1 MKKEIF
7 INESMGETRIAIQED
22 SKLVEVYVEQQDNQR
37 MVGNVYKGKVENVLP
52 GMQAAFVDI
61 GYELNAF
68 LPFSEIGN
76 SEYIIEENSNDRN
89 RGSSKHSRK
98 IENIEVDLKTNQE
111 IFVQVIKEPFAGKGP
126 RVTTEVALP
135 GRLLVLVPNAN
146 YIGISKKIWDKF
158 ERRRLKKI
166 AQRLRTDDAG
176 VIIRTVAEGKSEE
189 HIENDFN
196 ILLDNWQ
203 KIKNKSERGEAPI
216 LVYEDLETASSVVRD
231 LLTLDVEK
239 IIIDSKRLYRKTQR
253 YLEDVSPSL
262 LERLELYKLKAPL
275 FESFGIESE
284 IEKLMRPKAWLKSG
298 AYLIIEK
305 TEAMVVVD
313 VNSGRFVGKKMHE
326 ENSLKIN
333 METAREVARQ
343 LRLRDLSGLI
353 VIDFIDMQLE
363 ENRKKVYHEL
373 RKELKKDRAKVAVAP
388 ITEFGLLEM
397 TRQRIRVSLLDSMS
411 EECPACHGSG
421 RIISQETL
429 VTRLDHWLRRYKSKH
444 RSLRLQLQL
453 HPENFRYLNGEKKHI
468 LRGLMWQNFVHLKIE
483 ENSELRRDEFRFLRT
498 KDGTDVTQEMNLDKE
513 NVAS

>member
-1 MKKEIF
+1 MNKEIF
-7 INESMGETRIAIQED
+7 INESMGETRIAIQENNQ
-22 SKLVEVYVEQQDNQR
+22 LVEVYVEKQDNHR

-61 GYELNAF
+61 GYDLNAF
-68 LPFSEIGN
+68 LPFSEIG
-76 SEYIIEENSNDRN
+76 SDEYIIEESGGKKGKNNKSFKYD
-89 RGSSKHSRK
+89 
-98 IENIEVDLKTNQE
+98 NIEVDLKKDQE
-111 IFVQVIKEPFAGKGP
+111 IYVQVIKEPFAGKGP

-166 AQRLRTDDAG
+166 AQRLRVQNVG
-176 VIIRTVAEGKSEE
+176 VIIRTVAEGKSEQ

-196 ILLDNWQ
+196 QLINNWN
-203 KIKNKSERGEAPI
+203 KIENKADHESAPA

-231 LLTLDVEK
+231 LLTPDVEK
-239 IIIDSKRLYRKTQR
+239 IIIDSKRLFKKTQK

-262 LERLELYKLKAPL
+262 LDRLELYKLKSPL

-313 VNSGRFVGKKMHE
+313 VNSGRFVGKKLHE

-333 METAREVARQ
+333 LEAAREVARQ

-353 VIDFIDMQLE
+353 VIDFIDMKFE

-373 RKELKKDRAKVAVAP
+373 RGELKRDRAKVAVAP

-411 EECPACHGSG
+411 EECPTCHGSG

-429 VTRLDHWLRRYKSKH
+429 VTRIDHWLRRYKSRH
-444 RSLRLQLQL
+444 RSLRLQLEL
-453 HPENFRYLNGEKKHI
+453 HPQNAEYLSGEKKHA
-468 LRGLMWQNFVHLKIE
+468 F
-483 ENSELRRDEFRFLRT
+483 FLH
-498 KDGTDVTQEMNLDKE
+498 
-513 NVAS
+513 

>member
-1 MKKEIF
+1 MHKEIF

-22 SKLVEVYVEQQDNQR
+22 GHLVEVYIEKQDNHR

-52 GMQAAFVDI
+52 GMQAAFVDV

-68 LPFSEIGN
+68 LPFSEIG
-76 SEYIIEENSNDRN
+76 SDEFIIEENGNKKNRN
-89 RGSSKHSRK
+89 NRNNKYD
-98 IENIEVDLKTNQE
+98 NIEVDLKKDQE
-111 IFVQVIKEPFAGKGP
+111 IYVQVIKEPFAGKGP

-146 YIGISKKIWDKF
+146 YIGISKKIWDKY

-166 AQRLRTDDAG
+166 AQRLREGNIG

-196 ILLDNWQ
+196 QLINNWN
-203 KIKNKSERGEAPI
+203 KIENKADREEAPV

-231 LLTLDVEK
+231 LLTPDVEK
-239 IIIDSKRLYRKTQR
+239 IIIDSKRIYKKTQR
-253 YLEDVSPSL
+253 YLEDISPSL
-262 LERLELYKLKAPL
+262 LDRLELYKLKSPL

-284 IEKLMRPKAWLKSG
+284 IEKVMRPKVWLKSG

-313 VNSGRFVGKKMHE
+313 VNSGRFVGKKLHE

-333 METAREVARQ
+333 LEAAREVARQ

-353 VIDFIDMQLE
+353 VIDFIDMKQD
-363 ENRKKVYHEL
+363 ENRKKIYHEL
-373 RKELKKDRAKVAVAP
+373 RKELRKDRAKVAVAP

-411 EECPACHGSG
+411 EECPSCHGSG

-429 VTRLDHWLRRYKSKH
+429 ITRIDHWLRRYKSKH
-444 RSLRLQLQL
+444 RSLRLRLQL
-453 HPENFRYLNGEKKHI
+453 HPQNADYLSGEKKHV

-483 ENSELRRDEFRFLRT
+483 ENVELPQDEFRFLRT
-498 KDGTDVTQEMNLDKE
+498 KDGEDVTDEMNLEKD
-513 NVAS
+513 NTG

>member
-7 INESMGETRIAIQED
+7 INETMGETRIAIQED
-22 SKLVEVYVEQQDNQR
+22 NALVEVYVEHQDNQR

-61 GYELNAF
+61 GYDLNAF

-76 SEYIIEENSNDRN
+76 SEYIIEERRN
-89 RGSSKHSRK
+89 KHK
-98 IENIEVDLKTNQE
+98 KNADKNTNKLENIEVDLKTNQE

-135 GRLLVLVPNAN
+135 GRLLVLVPNAT

-166 AQRLRTDDAG
+166 AQRLRTNDAG

-196 ILLDNWQ
+196 ILLDNWE
-203 KIKNKSERGEAPI
+203 KIKNRSEREEAPI

-239 IIIDSKRLYRKTQR
+239 IIIDSKRLYKKTQR

-326 ENSLKIN
+326 VNSLKIN
-333 METAREVARQ
+333 MEAAREVARQ

-411 EECPACHGSG
+411 EICSACHGSG

-429 VTRLDHWLRRYKSKH
+429 ITRIDHWIRRYKSKH
-444 RSLRLQLQL
+444 HSLRLKLQL
-453 HPENFRYLNGEKKHI
+453 HPDNSNYLNKEKKHI
-468 LRGLMWQNFVHLKIE
+468 LRGLMWQNFVHLKID
-483 ENSELRRDEFRFLRT
+483 ENSDLKRDEFRFLRGR
-498 KDGTDVTQEMNLDKE
+498 KDTDVTNEMDLDKQ
-513 NVAS
+513 NTVS

>member
-22 SKLVEVYVEQQDNQR
+22 SQLVEVYVEKQDKHR

-61 GYELNAF
+61 GNELNAF
-68 LPFSEIGN
+68 LPFSEIEN
-76 SEYIIEENSNDRN
+76 NEYINEDSGNKHRRN
-89 RGSSKHSRK
+89 NNRRHD
-98 IENIEVDLKTNQE
+98 NIEVDLKKGQE
-111 IFVQVIKEPFAGKGP
+111 IYVQVIKEPFAGKGP

-135 GRLLVLVPNAN
+135 GRLMVLVPNAN
-146 YIGISKKIWDKF
+146 YIGISKKIWDKY

-166 AQRLRTDDAG
+166 AQQLREGNTG
-176 VIIRTVAEGKSEE
+176 IIIRTVAEGKSEE
-189 HIENDFN
+189 LIENDFSQ
-196 ILLDNWQ
+196 LMENWNKME
-203 KIKNKSERGEAPI
+203 KISARESAPVI
-216 LVYEDLETASSVVRD
+216 VYEDLETASSVVRD
-231 LLTLDVEK
+231 LLTPDVEK

-253 YLEDVSPSL
+253 YLEDISPSL
-262 LERLELYKLKAPL
+262 LERLELYKLKSPL

-313 VNSGRFVGKKMHE
+313 VNSGRFVGKKLHE

-333 METAREVARQ
+333 LEAAREVARQ

-353 VIDFIDMQLE
+353 VIDFIDMRYD

-411 EECPACHGSG
+411 EECPTCHGSG
-421 RIISQETL
+421 RIISRETL
-429 VTRLDHWLRRYKSKH
+429 VTRIDHWLRRYKSKH
-444 RSLRLQLQL
+444 RSLRLLLQL
-453 HPENFRYLNGEKKHI
+453 HPENAQYLRGEKKHI

-483 ENSELRRDEFRFLRT
+483 ENIELSQDEFRFFRT
-498 KDGTDVTQEMNLDKE
+498 KDNTDVTNELNLEKD
-513 NVAS
+513 

>member
-1 MKKEIF
+1 MNKEIF
-7 INESMGETRIAIQED
+7 INESMGETRIAIQENNQ
-22 SKLVEVYVEQQDNQR
+22 LVEVYVEKQDNHR

-61 GYELNAF
+61 GYDLNAF
-68 LPFSEIGN
+68 LPFSEIG
-76 SEYIIEENSNDRN
+76 SDEYIIEESGGKKGKNNKSFKYD
-89 RGSSKHSRK
+89 
-98 IENIEVDLKTNQE
+98 NIEVDLKKDQE
-111 IFVQVIKEPFAGKGP
+111 IYVQVIKEPFAGKGP

-166 AQRLRTDDAG
+166 AQRLRVQNVG
-176 VIIRTVAEGKSEE
+176 VIIRTVAEGKSEQ

-196 ILLDNWQ
+196 QLINNWN
-203 KIKNKSERGEAPI
+203 KIENKADHESAPA

-231 LLTLDVEK
+231 LLTPDVEK
-239 IIIDSKRLYRKTQR
+239 IIIDSKRLFKKTQK

-262 LERLELYKLKAPL
+262 LDRLELYKLKSPL

-313 VNSGRFVGKKMHE
+313 VNSGRFVGKKLHE

-333 METAREVARQ
+333 LEAAREVARQ

-353 VIDFIDMQLE
+353 VIDFIDMKFE

-373 RKELKKDRAKVAVAP
+373 RRELKRDRAKVAVAP

-411 EECPACHGSG
+411 EECPTCHGSG

-429 VTRLDHWLRRYKSKH
+429 VTRIDHWLRRYKSRH
-444 RSLRLQLQL
+444 RSLRLQLEL
-453 HPENFRYLNGEKKHI
+453 HPQNAEYLSGEKKHV
-468 LRGLMWQNFVHLKIE
+468 LRGLMWQNFVHLKII
-483 ENSELRRDEFRFLRT
+483 ENIELAPDEFRFLRT
-498 KDGTDVTQEMNLDKE
+498 KDGKHVTDETSLEKDKA
-513 NVAS
+513 N

>member
-76 SEYIIEENSNDRN
+76 SEYIIEESSNDRN
-89 RGSSKHSRK
+89 RGSSKYSRK

-203 KIKNKSERGEAPI
+203 KIKNKSERQEAPI
-216 LVYEDLETASSVVRD
+216 LVYEDLETASSGVRD

-421 RIISQETL
+421 LIISQETL

>member
-1 MKKEIF
+1 MNKEIF
-7 INESMGETRIAIQED
+7 INESMGETRIAIQENNQ
-22 SKLVEVYVEQQDNQR
+22 LVEVYVEKQDNHR

-61 GYELNAF
+61 GYDLNAF
-68 LPFSEIGN
+68 LPFSEIG
-76 SEYIIEENSNDRN
+76 SDEYIIEESGGKKGKNNKSFKYD
-89 RGSSKHSRK
+89 
-98 IENIEVDLKTNQE
+98 NIEVDLKKDQE
-111 IFVQVIKEPFAGKGP
+111 IYVQVIKEPFAGKGP

-158 ERRRLKKI
+158 ERRRLKKV
-166 AQRLRTDDAG
+166 AQRLRVQNVG
-176 VIIRTVAEGKSEE
+176 VIIRTVAEGKSEQ

-196 ILLDNWQ
+196 QLINNWN
-203 KIKNKSERGEAPI
+203 KIENKADHESAPA

-231 LLTLDVEK
+231 LLTPDVEK
-239 IIIDSKRLYRKTQR
+239 IIIDSKRLFKKTQK

-262 LERLELYKLKAPL
+262 LDRLELYKLKSPL

-313 VNSGRFVGKKMHE
+313 VNSGRFVGKKLHE

-333 METAREVARQ
+333 LEAAREVARQ

-353 VIDFIDMQLE
+353 VIDFIDMKFE

-373 RKELKKDRAKVAVAP
+373 RRELKRDRAKVAVAP

-411 EECPACHGSG
+411 EECPTCHGSG

-429 VTRLDHWLRRYKSKH
+429 VTRIDHWLRRYKSRH
-444 RSLRLQLQL
+444 RSLRLQLEL
-453 HPENFRYLNGEKKHI
+453 HPQNAEYLSGEKKHV
-468 LRGLMWQNFVHLKIE
+468 LRGLMWQNFVHLKII
-483 ENSELRRDEFRFLRT
+483 ENIELAQDEFRFLRT
-498 KDGTDVTQEMNLDKE
+498 KDGKDVTDEMSLEKDKA
-513 NVAS
+513 N